1 MKRNSLFLTIRAGA
15 RNPPLLA
22 VTMLALFSATAW
34 LALWWAS
41 HRDRSLSCGT
51 PEARDPYDPAE
62 VRRVAE
68 TVLDGPG
75 EAPNTVR
82 RSVEVWAARLGGGE
96 REEVPIPSE
105 LEGYVQKVALYAY
118 KVTDEDVEELK
129 ARGYSEDAIFE
140 INIAASL
147 GAGLARVEK
156 GLGVLTASFIVA
168 APEHGSRSERRTP
181 ARLRCSQIPM
191 LDPSPRSEP
200 PWYGL
205 RSSLGCA

>member
-1 MKRNSLFLTIRAGA
+1 VKRNSLFLTIRAGA

-156 GLGVLTASFIVA
+156 GLGVLKGEGVRDWECSRRAG
-168 APEHGSRSERRTP
+168 HGG
-181 ARLRCSQIPM
+181 
-191 LDPSPRSEP
+191 SEP
-200 PWYGL
+200 QGNSWASRTARRP
-205 RSSLGCA
+205 SSPTDQSSTVDTSSPA

>member
-1 MKRNSLFLTIRAGA
+1 
-15 RNPPLLA
+15 
-22 VTMLALFSATAW
+22 MLALFSATAW

-156 GLGVLTASFIVA
+156 GLGVLKGEGVRDWECSRRAG
-168 APEHGSRSERRTP
+168 HGG
-181 ARLRCSQIPM
+181 
-191 LDPSPRSEP
+191 SEP
-200 PWYGL
+200 QGNSWASRTARRP
-205 RSSLGCA
+205 SSPTDQSSTVDTSSPA

>member
-1 MKRNSLFLTIRAGA
+1 MKRSSLFLTIRAGA

-140 INIAASL
+140 ITIAASL

-156 GLGVLTASFIVA
+156 GLGVLKGEGVRDWECSRRAG
-168 APEHGSRSERRTP
+168 HGG
-181 ARLRCSQIPM
+181 
-191 LDPSPRSEP
+191 SEP
-200 PWYGL
+200 QGNSWASRTARRP
-205 RSSLGCA
+205 SSPTDQSSTVDTSSPA

>member
-156 GLGVLTASFIVA
+156 GLGVLKGEGVRDWECSRRAG
-168 APEHGSRSERRTP
+168 HGG
-181 ARLRCSQIPM
+181 
-191 LDPSPRSEP
+191 SEP
-200 PWYGL
+200 QGNSWASRTARRP
-205 RSSLGCA
+205 SSPTDQSSTVDTSSPA